1 VADDE
6 DELEALQAAI
16 LQVTEALEKGN
27 PDSVIREK
35 LETAMATLLE
45 VRSKISAGKVRE
57 Q

>member
-1 VADDE
+1 VADDK

-16 LQVTEALEKGN
+16 MKVMEALEKGN
-27 PDSVIREK
+27 PDSDIREK